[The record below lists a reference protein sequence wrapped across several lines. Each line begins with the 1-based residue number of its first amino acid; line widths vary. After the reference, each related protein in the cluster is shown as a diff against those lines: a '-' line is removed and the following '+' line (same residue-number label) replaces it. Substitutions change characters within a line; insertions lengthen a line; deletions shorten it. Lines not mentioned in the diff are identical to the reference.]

1 MLSGEDDP
9 IDYEPLSIDPPPYS
23 DPLPTSDL
31 KQSAESN
38 DPPPAIL
45 PSTQPPQYDPRE
57 YKADY
62 VQKVLILQQV
72 SVCLSVSV
80 CQPICKVC
88 VCAFMCA
95 WIRTKVAE
103 YKPLP

>member
-1 MLSGEDDP
+1 MLSGGDDP
-9 IDYEPLSIDPPPYS
+9 IDYEPLSIDPPPHS
-23 DPLPTSDL
+23 DPPPTSDL

-38 DPPPAIL
+38 DPPPTIL

-62 VQKVLILQQV
+62 VHKVLILQQV
-72 SVCLSVSV
+72 SVSLSVNLFV
-80 CQPICKVC
+80 KC
-88 VCAFMCA
+88 VCAFVHA
-95 WIRTKVAE
+95 WTRTKVAE